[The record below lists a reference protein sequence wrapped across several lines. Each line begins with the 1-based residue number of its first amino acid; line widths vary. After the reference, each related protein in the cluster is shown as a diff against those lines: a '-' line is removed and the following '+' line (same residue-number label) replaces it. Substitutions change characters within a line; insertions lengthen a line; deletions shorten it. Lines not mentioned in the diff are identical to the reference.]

1 MSPLVSAVDIQC
13 PPAEVF
19 PYVTD
24 PSRFSEWQV
33 GVVSGHCDG
42 EPAVGARFTTTRRIR
57 GADRTSTS
65 EITEISPP
73 TSWSIRGIDGPIR
86 AVMRV
91 TVERRQGG
99 EQSHVTF
106 SLDLSGHGFG
116 KLILSR
122 VISQARNEMPENCQK
137 LKQRLERAS

>member
-1 MSPLVSAVDIQC
+1 
-13 PPAEVF
+13 
-19 PYVTD
+19 
-24 PSRFSEWQV
+24 
-33 GVVSGHCDG
+33 
-42 EPAVGARFTTTRRIR
+42 
-57 GADRTSTS
+57 
-65 EITEISPP
+65 
-73 TSWSIRGIDGPIR
+73 
-86 AVMRV
+86 MRV